1 MYKTG
6 GENVDLQQLKTIDD
20 LNKVQKEAYEDIKV
34 RFDDENFKKEIEK
47 YHILVC
53 SGTGCASSR
62 SVLIREKLEK
72 EIKKRKLE
80 DKVKIFKTG
89 CFGFCKL
96 GPIIMI
102 HPEKT
107 FYIKVEPENVDEILN
122 KHIQKGEKVEELL
135 YKSPKLNKFVETMD
149 EMDFFNNQMRIAL
162 RNCGVINPEDI
173 KEYIAMDGYKALA
186 DILTKKEDPKDI
198 IEKIKS
204 SGLRGRGGGGFSTGL
219 KWEYTAKYDKEKKF
233 VLCNADEGDP
243 GAFMDRS
250 ILEGDPHSIIEAMII
265 AGYCIGANQGYVY
278 VRVEYP
284 IAVERLEIA
293 IDQAKAMGILGENI
307 FGSDFSFNL
316 DIRLG
321 AGAFVCGEETA
332 LIQSVMGLRG
342 EPRPRPPFPAEVGL
356 WEMPT
361 LNNNVE
367 TYANVP
373 IILRKGSDW
382 YSSIGTEDSKGTKVF
397 ALAGQIN
404 NTGLIEVPMGTTLE
418 TIIYDIGGGIHDNKE
433 FKAAQTGGPS
443 GGCIPKDLLKTKID
457 FESLTEIGSMMGS
470 GGLIIMDETDC
481 MLDIARFYLEFAQEE
496 SCGKCVPCRV
506 GTKRLLEILERISKG
521 KGEMEDLEILENLSY
536 DIKDASLCGL
546 GQTAPNP
553 ILSTLKYFR
562 DEFLAHIKDKRCPAG
577 VCKDLLKV
585 VISDEKCVA
594 CGICARVCPVNAITG
609 ETKNPPFHIH
619 QDVCIKCGACIPK
632 CPVDA
637 IYKA

>member
-1 MYKTG
+1 MELMEIKS
-6 GENVDLQQLKTIDD
+6 I
-20 LNKVQKEAYEDIKV
+20 NKLIKV
-34 RFDDENFKKEIEK
+34 KEDALKEMEVRFKDVTLENEINK

-53 SGTGCASSR
+53 SGTGCSASKGNI
-62 SVLIREKLEK
+62 VREKLEK
-72 EIKKRKLE
+72 EINKRKLQ
-80 DKVKIFKTG
+80 DKVKVFKTG

-102 HPEKT
+102 HPDRT
-107 FYIKVEPENVDEILN
+107 FYIKVEPEDVDEILN
-122 KHIQKGEKVEELL
+122 SHIKKGQRIEKLM
-135 YKSPKLNKFVETMD
+135 YKSPTLNKFVETM
-149 EMDFFNNQMRIAL
+149 EEIDFFNNQMRIAL
-162 RNCGVINPEDI
+162 KNCGVINPEDI
-173 KEYIAMDGYKALA
+173 REYIAMDGYKALA
-186 DILTKKEDPKDI
+186 DILSNNTAPNEI
-198 IEKIKS
+198 IEEIKN

-219 KWEYTAKYDKEKKF
+219 KWEYATKYQGEKKF

-250 ILEGDPHSIIEAMII
+250 ILEGDPHSIIEAMTI
-265 AGYCIGANQGYVY
+265 AAYCIGASQGYVY
-278 VRVEYP
+278 VRAEYP

-293 IDQAKAMGILGENI
+293 IDQAKEMGLIGKNILG
-307 FGSDFSFNL
+307 SSFSFDL
-316 DIRLG
+316 DLRLG

-367 TYANVP
+367 TFANIP
-373 IILRKGSDW
+373 IILRKGAEW
-382 YSSIGTEDSKGTKVF
+382 YSSIGTEKSKGTKVF

-418 TIIYDIGGGIHDNKE
+418 TIIYEIGGGIHDNKK

-443 GGCIPKDLLKTKID
+443 GGCIPPDLLETKIE

-496 SCGKCVPCRV
+496 SCGKCVPCRI
-506 GTKRLLEILERISKG
+506 GTKRLLEILERISAG
-521 KGEMEDLEILENLSY
+521 KGEMEDLTILENLSQ
-536 DIKDASLCGL
+536 DIKDSSLCGL

-562 DEFLAHIKDKRCPAG
+562 GEYIAHIKEKRCPAG
-577 VCKDLLKV
+577 VCNDLLKV

-609 ETKNPPFHIH
+609 EHKNPPFHIH